1 MKLKNFLAINF
12 LVMLIGACQPCTER
26 DDLGDIEHFKPVFE
40 TQRIQDIKTEILEK
54 REANLAAYTEF
65 KNSWHRLG
73 WERFDLSPN
82 DEEVLACLPNLKAKH
97 SKHYARVS
105 FQTDLIRK
113 AHLRNGKKFG
123 LVIANVQRLNNYE
136 TKIHTILRLDTCD
149 SVRAASGEDRVSIR
163 PNSGNVAHSSISPAR
178 GDDRLLFR
186 RHRDQPP
193 FEAFVNVREN
203 VIASLARPNFSKAIF
218 TESPEEIDCLFSV
231 LNLGESAADNMLLT
245 ELCPR
250 SRERLQPLSINYQLH
265 YLWFGENE
273 INAHIA
279 RPKSEEEGVEIL
291 LPQGAK
297 DLTTADYL
305 FQLRLGV
312 SEVPL
317 FYEADL
323 STSDYVWG
331 PFSWHRQAWEDQ
343 AAKDA
348 P

>member
-1 MKLKNFLAINF
+1 MKVKDALAITF
-12 LVMLIGACQPCTER
+12 SVVLIGACQPSAEK
-26 DDLGDIEHFKPVFE
+26 DDLGDLKHFKPVFE
-40 TQRIQDIKTEILEK
+40 TQRIQEIKTETLEK

-65 KNSWHRLG
+65 KNNWHRLG

-82 DEEVLACLPNLKAKH
+82 DQDVLACLPNLKAKH
-97 SKHYARVS
+97 SKFYTHIS

-113 AHLRNGKKFG
+113 ARLRNGKKFG
-123 LVIANVQRLNNYE
+123 LVIANVQRLNSYE
-136 TKIHTILRLDTCD
+136 TKVHTILRLDTCD
-149 SVRAASGEDRVSIR
+149 SIRAASGEDRVSIS
-163 PNSGNVAHSSISPAR
+163 PNSGNVAHSSISPAE
-178 GDDRLLFR
+178 GDDRLLFI

-193 FEAFVNVREN
+193 FEAFVNVRKN
-203 VIASLARPNFSKAIF
+203 GIASLARPDISKAILV
-218 TESPEEIDCLFSV
+218 ESQEEIGCLFSV
-231 LNLGESAADNMLLT
+231 LNRGESAANGMLLT

-265 YLWFGENE
+265 YSWFGEDE
-273 INAHIA
+273 ISAHIA

-291 LPQGAK
+291 LPQEAK
-297 DLTTADYL
+297 DVATADYL

-312 SEVPL
+312 SETPL

-331 PFSWHRQAWEDQ
+331 PFTWHRQAWENQ
-343 AAKDA
+343 AAKNV